1 VVLAQA
7 TSAPY
12 RPRDRA
18 WTAAARDALGNR
30 VTAAIS
36 KVCPGFPELVRHC
49 EVLTPVEI
57 EERYGLT
64 EGAPTQ
70 GEMTLDQILFMRP
83 VAGASRYATP
93 ISGLYLCGAGTHP
106 GSGIAGGPGW
116 LAARRVIRDRRD
128 GRGAKP

>member
-1 VVLAQA
+1 M
-7 TSAPY
+7 
-12 RPRDRA
+12 RDV
-18 WTAAARDALGNR
+18 LGNR
-30 VTAAIS
+30 ITAAIAR
-36 KVCPGFPELVRHC
+36 VAPGFPELVRHC

-83 VAGASRYATP
+83 VAGASRYAMP
-93 ISGLYLCGAGTHP
+93 IPGLYLCGAGTHP

-116 LAARRVIRDRRD
+116 LAARQVIRD
-128 GRGAKP
+128 GRENRGGKP